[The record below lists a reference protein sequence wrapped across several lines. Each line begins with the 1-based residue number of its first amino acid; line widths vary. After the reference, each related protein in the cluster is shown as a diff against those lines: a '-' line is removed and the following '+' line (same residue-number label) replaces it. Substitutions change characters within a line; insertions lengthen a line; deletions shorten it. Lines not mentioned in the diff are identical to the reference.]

1 MGGDKRSLCG
11 HTAGDKGDGLD
22 ADYFRTLFD
31 YQYWAR
37 DRLLTAANGMS
48 AEEFG
53 APNGFSYDGLRSLF
67 AHTLAAEVAWL
78 NRMPIGAGRSVEPPS
93 EDDMVSV
100 DSLVAKWVEVESAQR
115 SFLGALKDEDLS
127 RQMEYRMRDG
137 TPAHAT
143 VWELLTIVYTHTVQH
158 RSEAAEALTLVGRSP
173 GNLDYIIYMR
183 ERNA

>member
-1 MGGDKRSLCG
+1 M
-11 HTAGDKGDGLD
+11 D
-22 ADYFRTLFD
+22 ANYFRTLFD

-37 DRLLTAANGMS
+37 DRLLAAAAGMS
-48 AEEFG
+48 AQEFG

-67 AHTLAAEVAWL
+67 AHTVGTEVAWL
-78 NRMPIGAGRSVEPPS
+78 NRMQGGAGRSVEPPNDG
-93 EDDMVSV
+93 ETASV
-100 DSLVAKWVEVESAQR
+100 DSLVAKWAEVESAQR
-115 SFLGALKDEDLS
+115 SFLDGLKDEDLN

-183 ERNA
+183 EKGVS